1 MTEFSPGLAGVV
13 AFETEI
19 AEPDK
24 EGGELRYRGVNI
36 EDLVGKV
43 PFEKVWGLL
52 VDESLEPGLPAAYC
66 ELECR
71 TGGYMSD
78 LQAVLAILSGKWK
91 LGQLIDIDDEQAKD
105 DLRRLS
111 AAALSIV
118 AQSARG
124 ADKPPVPEETVLAGP
139 DGGRALPARVARR
152 GERGACE
159 GDRHV
164 LDLHR
169 RARPERV
176 DVHRARR
183 RVDRRRLRRGTRRPP
198 SARSPARCTAARR
211 RACCRCSTPS
221 RRWATRRSG

>member
-66 ELECR
+66 ELEHR

-78 LQAVLAILSGKWK
+78 LQAA
-91 LGQLIDIDDEQAKD
+91 
-105 DLRRLS
+105 
-111 AAALSIV
+111 
-118 AQSARG
+118 
-124 ADKPPVPEETVLAGP
+124 LAGAQRQVEARP
-139 DGGRALPARVARR
+139 ADRHRRRPGEGGPAPPLGGRAL
-152 GERGACE
+152 
-159 GDRHV
+159 D
-164 LDLHR
+164 R
-169 RARPERV
+169 RAV
-176 DVHRARR
+176 GARR
-183 RVDRRRLRRGTRRPP
+183 RQAARAGGDGAGGRRPP
-198 SARSPARCTAARR
+198 PSASCSRGAAR
-211 RACCRCSTPS
+211 
-221 RRWATRRSG
+221 